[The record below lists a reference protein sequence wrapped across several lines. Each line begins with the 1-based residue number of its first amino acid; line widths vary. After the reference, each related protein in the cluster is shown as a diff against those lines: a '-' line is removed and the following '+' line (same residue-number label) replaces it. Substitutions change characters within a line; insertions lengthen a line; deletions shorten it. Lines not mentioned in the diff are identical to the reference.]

1 MVNHQSPDGGNSA
14 NCMKVFVQRDYSDGT
29 SVRFSSRFP
38 TELEGK
44 VSFTPFFVTTIDRLY
59 VLSCINHT

>member
-44 VSFTPFFVTTIDRLY
+44 VSFTRFIIKTMDLPY
-59 VLSCINHT
+59 VLN